1 MSPRSVPNWVGP
13 LFAAILLIGGY
24 VGYRGWENYN
34 IHSKECARRA
44 AEYENMRDAMVESG
58 GVQEDKWIAGSQ
70 AQLIDDLGSPA
81 SKLRYLE
88 THCSGWMTKT
98 Q

>member
-1 MSPRSVPNWVGP
+1 MSARSIPNWVGP
-13 LFAAILLIGGY
+13 LAAAILLIGGY
-24 VGYRGWENYN
+24 IGYRGWENYN
-34 IHSKECARRA
+34 IRSKECARLA

-58 GVQEDKWIAGSQ
+58 DIQENRLIVSSQ
-70 AQLIDDLGSPA
+70 AKLIDDVGSPA

-88 THCSGWMTKT
+88 AHCSGWMAKT